1 MKLVVISLLLGL
13 SQLMAMAQ
21 VKPADLVGAWQ
32 FVEPSGART
41 VLTFT
46 NNYVIHTAYEPDR
59 FISTSGGTWQLA
71 GNNLIE
77 IVEFNSTDSARVGSA
92 DRMAVSLAN
101 KKLTVVTRSGK
112 MMFDRID
119 QPGLARAV
127 LARPGSS
134 EQLAG
139 LWRITSRAND
149 AGQLTPMQR
158 GPRKT
163 LKLLTGTRF
172 QWVAI
177 NPQTKQFSGTGGGN
191 YTLKDGKY
199 TETIEFFSRDNSRVG
214 KSLTFGAEVS
224 PAEWH
229 HTGQS
234 STGGPVNEIWT
245 REVGN

>member
-1 MKLVVISLLLGL
+1 MKTLLTSLLLGL
-13 SQLMAMAQ
+13 SQFMAMAQ
-21 VKPADLVGAWQ
+21 VKSSDLIGAWQ
-32 FVEPSGART
+32 FVEPSGTRT

-77 IVEFNSTDSARVGSA
+77 LVEFDSKDSSRVGSA
-92 DRMAVSLAN
+92 DRMGVNLTN
-101 KKLTVVTRSGK
+101 KKLTVTTRTGK
-112 MMFDRID
+112 MVFDRID
-119 QPGLARAV
+119 QPGS
-127 LARPGSS
+127 PD
-134 EQLAG
+134 QLAG

-177 NPQTKQFSGTGGGN
+177 NPQTKQFSGTGGGT
-191 YTLKDGKY
+191 YVLKDGKY

-224 PAEWH
+224 PSEWH

-245 REVGN
+245 REAGN

>member
-1 MKLVVISLLLGL
+1 MKIVVIALLLGL
-13 SQLMAMAQ
+13 SQLLAVAQ
-21 VKPADLVGAWQ
+21 VKPADLMGAWQ
-32 FVEPSGART
+32 FVEPSGTRT

-46 NNYVIHTAYEPDR
+46 TNYVIHTAYEPDR
-59 FISTSGGTWQLA
+59 FISTSGGTWQLVD
-71 GNNLIE
+71 NNLIE
-77 IVEFNSTDSARVGSA
+77 VVEFNSTDSTRVGSA

-101 KKLTVVTRSGK
+101 KKLTVATRTGK
-112 MMFDRID
+112 VIFDRID
-119 QPGLARAV
+119 EPG

-134 EQLAG
+134 EQLTG

-149 AGQLTPMQR
+149 AGQLTAMQR

-177 NPQTKQFSGTGGGN
+177 NPQTKQFSGTGGGT

-224 PAEWH
+224 PTEWH

-234 STGGPVNEIWT
+234 STGAPVNEIWT
-245 REVGN
+245 RETGN

>member
-1 MKLVVISLLLGL
+1 MKTVVVFLLLGL
-13 SQLMAMAQ
+13 RQLLAVAQ

-32 FVEPSGART
+32 FVEPSGTRT

-46 NNYVIHTAYEPDR
+46 NNYVIHTAYEADR
-59 FISTSGGTWQLA
+59 FISSSGGTWQLT

-77 IVEFNSTDSARVGSA
+77 VVEFNSKDSTQVGSA
-92 DRMAVSLAN
+92 ERMAVSLVN
-101 KKLTVVTRSGK
+101 RKLTVVTRSGK
-112 MMFDRID
+112 IIVGRVG
-119 QPGLARAV
+119 QPG

-134 EQLAG
+134 AQLAG
-139 LWRITSRAND
+139 LWRITGRANET
-149 AGQLTPMQR
+149 GQLTPMQR

-163 LKLLTGTRF
+163 LKLLTETRF

-177 NPQTKQFSGTGGGN
+177 NPQTKQFSGTGGGT

-224 PAEWH
+224 PTEWH

-234 STGGPVNEIWT
+234 STGSSVNEIWT
-245 REVGN
+245 REMGN

>member
-1 MKLVVISLLLGL
+1 MKTVVVSLLLGL
-13 SQLMAMAQ
+13 YQLTAMAQ

-32 FVEPSGART
+32 FIAPSGTRT

-46 NNYVIHTAYEPDR
+46 DNYVMHTAYEPDR

-77 IVEFNSTDSARVGSA
+77 IVEFNAADSTRVGSV
-92 DRMAVSLAN
+92 DRMGVSLTN
-101 KKLTVVTRSGK
+101 KKLTVATRSGK
-112 MMFDRID
+112 MIFDRID
-119 QPGLARAV
+119 QFNSP
-127 LARPGSS
+127 

-177 NPQTKQFSGTGGGN
+177 NPQTKQFSGTGGGT

-214 KSLTFGAEVS
+214 KLLTFGAEVG
-224 PAEWH
+224 PTEWH

-245 REVGN
+245 RETGN

>member
-1 MKLVVISLLLGL
+1 MKTVVVFLLLGL
-13 SQLMAMAQ
+13 RQLLAVAQ

-32 FVEPSGART
+32 FVEPSGTRT

-59 FISTSGGTWQLA
+59 FISTSGGTWQLT

-77 IVEFNSTDSARVGSA
+77 VVEFNSKDSTQVGSA
-92 DRMAVSLAN
+92 ERMAVSLVN
-101 KKLTVVTRSGK
+101 RKLTVVTRSGK
-112 MMFDRID
+112 IIVDRIG
-119 QPGLARAV
+119 QPG

-134 EQLAG
+134 AQLAG

-149 AGQLTPMQR
+149 TGQLTPMQR

-163 LKLLTGTRF
+163 LKLLTETRF

-177 NPQTKQFSGTGGGN
+177 NPQTKQFSGTGGGT

-224 PAEWH
+224 PTEWH

-234 STGGPVNEIWT
+234 STGSSVNEIWT
-245 REVGN
+245 REMGN

>member
-1 MKLVVISLLLGL
+1 
-13 SQLMAMAQ
+13 MAMAQ

-32 FVEPSGART
+32 FVEPSGTRT

-46 NNYVIHTAYEPDR
+46 PTYVIHTAYEPDR

-77 IVEFNSTDSARVGSA
+77 VVEFNSTDSSQVGSA

-101 KKLTVVTRSGK
+101 KKLTVVTRAGK
-112 MMFDRID
+112 MVFDRVD
-119 QPGLARAV
+119 QSG
-127 LARPGSS
+127 LARPGSA

-139 LWRITSRAND
+139 LWRITSRANE

-177 NPQTKQFSGTGGGN
+177 NPQTKQFAGTGGGT

-224 PAEWH
+224 PTEWH

>member
-1 MKLVVISLLLGL
+1 MKTVVVFLLLGL
-13 SQLMAMAQ
+13 HQLLAVAQ

-32 FVEPSGART
+32 FVEPSGTRT
-41 VLTFT
+41 VLSFT
-46 NNYVIHTAYEPDR
+46 NNYFIQTVYEADR
-59 FISTSGGTWQLA
+59 FISSSGGTWQLT

-77 IVEFNSTDSARVGSA
+77 VVEFNSKDSTQVGSA
-92 DRMAVSLAN
+92 ERMAVSLVN
-101 KKLTVVTRSGK
+101 RKLTLVTRSGK
-112 MMFDRID
+112 ITVDRIG
-119 QPGLARAV
+119 QPG

-134 EQLAG
+134 AQLAG

-163 LKLLTGTRF
+163 LKLLTETRF

-177 NPQTKQFSGTGGGN
+177 NPQTKQFSGTGGGT

-224 PAEWH
+224 PTEWR

-234 STGGPVNEIWT
+234 STGSPVNEIWT
-245 REVGN
+245 RETGN

>member
-1 MKLVVISLLLGL
+1 
-13 SQLMAMAQ
+13 MAQ
-21 VKPADLVGAWQ
+21 VKPAYLVGTWQ
-32 FVEPSGART
+32 FIAPSGTRT

-46 NNYVIHTAYEPDR
+46 DNYVMHTAYEPDR

-77 IVEFNSTDSARVGSA
+77 IVEFNAADSTRVGSI
-92 DRMAVSLAN
+92 DRMGVSLTN
-101 KKLTVVTRSGK
+101 KKLTVATRSGK
-112 MMFDRID
+112 MIFDRIN
-119 QPGLARAV
+119 QF
-127 LARPGSS
+127 SS
-134 EQLAG
+134 PEQLAG

-177 NPQTKQFSGTGGGN
+177 NPQTKQFSGTGGGT

-214 KSLTFGAEVS
+214 KSLTFGAEVG
-224 PAEWH
+224 PREWH

-245 REVGN
+245 RETGN